1 MQLAS
6 GIDLVSGLV
15 LVVFIATYIAISS
28 EKVNRTATS
37 LLGMGLVGVILWAA
51 GTGSFSSI
59 VAHIEWNIV
68 LFVTSMMIIV
78 TIASGTGMFQFLA
91 IELTRPTHANTRQLY
106 IAFLSF
112 VYVISLALDTTS
124 TMLIMAPLTIEL
136 CKSLEIDFRPFLIS
150 EAVVC
155 NFASIPSIVGAV
167 PNLVIAEE
175 TALDPGLLF
184 ITLMP
189 LSLILFLVS
198 IPILLR
204 YFEVFLGTSQQD
216 AVDEILLVNSR
227 FMIRSQKDFYA
238 SIVALFVLVLVFTFG
253 HQFGFETSMIAI
265 LVASILLIGSR
276 EKVDDI
282 LQRVNWGTIFFLVGL
297 FGLVAAL
304 DLTGIIDFI
313 AVVVGDLIGDNEI
326 VALVFMIWIPGVL
339 SAVID
344 NIPISAVV
352 APIAIQFAWISPL
365 LPIALIVG
373 VNIGGFL
380 LPIGCPANI
389 LAMAFAEKEQKT
401 ISMREFAKIA
411 TPLALLMLA
420 ISTGWFILISWI
432 SHLL

>member
-1 MQLAS
+1 MQITG
-6 GIDLVSGLV
+6 GIDFVSGLV
-15 LVVFIATYIAISS
+15 LVVFIATYLVISS

-51 GTGSFSSI
+51 GAGTFSSI
-59 VAHIEWNIV
+59 VEHIEWDIV
-68 LFVTSMMIIV
+68 LFVTAMMIIV

-91 IELTRPTHANTRQLY
+91 IQLTRPTHANTRQLY
-106 IAFLSF
+106 IAFLAF
-112 VYVISLALDTTS
+112 VFVISLALDTTS
-124 TMLIMAPLTIEL
+124 TMLIMAPLSIEL
-136 CKSLEIDFRPFLIS
+136 CKSLEIDFKPFLIS

-175 TALDPGLLF
+175 TGLDPGLLF
-184 ITLMP
+184 ISLMP

-204 YFEVFLGTSQQD
+204 YFEIFLGTSQQD

-227 FMIRSQKDFYA
+227 FMIRSQKDFYG
-238 SIVALFVLVLVFTFG
+238 SIIALFVLVLVFTLG
-253 HQFGFETSMIAI
+253 HESGFETAMIAI

-304 DLTGIIDFI
+304 DITGIIDFI
-313 AVVVGDLIGDNEI
+313 AVAVGAMIGDNEI
-326 VALVFMIWIPGVL
+326 IALAFMIWIPGLL

-352 APIAIQFAWISPL
+352 APIAVQFAYISPL

-373 VNIGGFL
+373 VNIGGFIF
-380 LPIGCPANI
+380 PIGSPANI
-389 LAMAFAEKEQKT
+389 LAMAFAEKEHNT
-401 ISMREFAKIA
+401 ISMKEFAKIA
-411 TPLALLMLA
+411 TPLGILMLVIA
-420 ISTGWFILISWI
+420 TGWFILLSMIF
-432 SHLL
+432 